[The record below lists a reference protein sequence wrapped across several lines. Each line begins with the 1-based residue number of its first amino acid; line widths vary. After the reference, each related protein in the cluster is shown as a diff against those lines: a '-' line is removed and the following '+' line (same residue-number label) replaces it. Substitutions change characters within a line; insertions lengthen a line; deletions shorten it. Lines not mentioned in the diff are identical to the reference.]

1 MKTFFIY
8 IVIAVTG
15 GVEVKI
21 NTTIPPFYNLNEC
34 KQYVVKNSPTILSS
48 AQSAFK
54 GKKILEM
61 GCVEIKKDGSKFSPS
76 FREDTSI

>member
-8 IVIAVTG
+8 IVIAISS

-21 NTTIPPFYNLNEC
+21 NTTIPPFYNLKEC
-34 KQYVVKNSPTILSS
+34 KQYVVKNAATIVGS
-48 AQSAFK
+48 AKSAFQDR
-54 GKKILEM
+54 KILEM

-76 FREDTSI
+76 YKEETSI

>member
-1 MKTFFIY
+1 MKTFLIY
-8 IVIAVTG
+8 IVLAVSG
-15 GVEVKI
+15 GVEIKI

-34 KQYVVKNSPTILSS
+34 KQYVVKNSATILGS

-54 GKKILEM
+54 GKKVREM
-61 GCVEIKKDGSKFSPS
+61 GCVEMKKDGSNFSPS